1 MARRQ
6 RKSDFDLWV
15 EALSKLPWQLCLALA
30 PLAYFGFHALS
41 KVRPP
46 PATNAD
52 QFRDAILVT
61 MAQVAG
67 VFLQWLVP
75 VALLLAALTSWLGR
89 RQRARLLS
97 EAESRGASAPLQALS
112 WREFEQLVGAYFE
125 RKGYAVSFTP
135 EGADGGV
142 DVIARKGAETFLI
155 QCKQWRATQ
164 VGVSVVRELFG
175 VMAARGATGAYVVS
189 IGPFTADAR
198 AFAEGRNIT
207 LLDANRLL
215 RSTGRPAS
223 ATPPTAPVSPPV
235 APARMQAAPSCP
247 KCGSAMVR
255 RVAKQG
261 ANQGRAFF
269 GCSTYPKCSGTRP
282 AD

>member
-1 MARRQ
+1 M
-6 RKSDFDLWV
+6 
-15 EALSKLPWQLCLALA
+15 
-30 PLAYFGFHALS
+30 
-41 KVRPP
+41 
-46 PATNAD
+46 
-52 QFRDAILVT
+52 
-61 MAQVAG
+61 
-67 VFLQWLVP
+67 
-75 VALLLAALTSWLGR
+75 
-89 RQRARLLS
+89 
-97 EAESRGASAPLQALS
+97 
-112 WREFEQLVGAYFE
+112 
-125 RKGYAVSFTP
+125 
-135 EGADGGV
+135 
-142 DVIARKGAETFLI
+142 IARKGAETFLI

-164 VGVSVVRELFG
+164 VGVSVVRELVG

-223 ATPPTAPVSPPV
+223 ATPPTAPVSQ
-235 APARMQAAPSCP
+235 ARMQAAPSCP
-247 KCGSAMVR
+247 KCGSTMVR